1 MNTFEK
7 IYETVKLI
15 PRGKVATYGQIAAL
29 AGNPRWSRVVGYAL
43 HVNPDQ
49 NTIKC
54 HRVVKRDGSLSE
66 AFAFGGENKQRE
78 LLENEGVRFDSN
90 RKVIMSEFV
99 WNGIVEKRID
109 AVIFD
114 FDGTIGDSITDLTL
128 SVKEVFENK
137 GYPVPNEEEVKN
149 AIGNGIRNLVKK
161 LLPKDIS
168 EEGIEEAYQ
177 IFRKTYSRRIC
188 DNTCL
193 YDGIENIINSLLK
206 NGVKVGVVSNKVID
220 DLSVIMKKL
229 LPNIEYICGGSD
241 DLPRKPSPVGTINL
255 LEKMQVLPE
264 YTVFVGDSKVD
275 YDTAMNVKA
284 TPVLVKWGY
293 GKKYELAEC
302 KNCVFV
308 DNAEELEKILL
319 KKYKKVLQK

>member
-1 MNTFEK
+1 MFEIMNTFEK
-7 IYETVKLI
+7 IYESVKLI

-29 AGNPRWSRVVGYAL
+29 SGNPRWSRVVGYAL

-78 LLENEGVRFDSN
+78 LLEKEGVRFDDEG
-90 RKVIMSEFV
+90 KVIMSEYM
-99 WNGIVEKRID
+99 WNGISKKRID

-128 SVKEVFENK
+128 AVKEVFENK

-161 LLPKDIS
+161 LLPQEINED
-168 EEGIEEAYQ
+168 EIEESYQ

-193 YDGIENIINSLLK
+193 YDGVENIINLLLQK
-206 NGVKVGVVSNKVID
+206 GVKVGVVSNKVID
-220 DLSVIMKKL
+220 DLAVIMKKL
-229 LPNIEYICGGSD
+229 LPNIEHICGGAD
-241 DLPRKPSPVGTINL
+241 DLPRKPSPVGTINM
-255 LEKMQVLPE
+255 LEKMQVKPE
-264 YTVFVGDSKVD
+264 YTIFVGDSKVD
-275 YDTAMNVKA
+275 YDTAMNANTKS
-284 TPVLVKWGY
+284 VLVTWGY
-293 GKKYELAEC
+293 GKKHEFPLC

-308 DNAEELEKILL
+308 DNVEELEKILL
-319 KKYKKVLQK
+319 KK